1 MKKIYSLLFM
11 SVAGLTFAQTPII
24 TGIMDGDCSGGHPK
38 ALEIYASGTVNFA
51 DYTLQ
56 NQTNANTTWG
66 TDFNLAALGTR
77 TNTFV
82 YVVYGDPGAV
92 GPVFAAEF
100 AAIPSANVLVYGT
113 SPSTMNV
120 NGDDRVRIIH
130 AGTSAVIDQYG
141 VESVDG
147 TGEVWEYTDSWARRN
162 NGTGPDGA
170 TFTPSNWTFGGGDY
184 ATPAVGGA
192 LNNLGICQDAAAFST
207 VVPFGQFTLSV
218 AQNDIKGLTL
228 FPNPVADGQLFITT
242 ANNGKKDV
250 VVYDVLGKQ
259 VVKASV
265 TEQAV
270 NVSALK
276 NGVYIVKITEN
287 GKTATRKL
295 IVK

>member
-11 SVAGLTFAQTPII
+11 SIAGLTFAQTPII
-24 TGIMDGDCSGGHPK
+24 TGIMDGDCPGGHPK

-56 NQTNANTTWG
+56 NQTNANTTWS
-66 TDFNLAALGTR
+66 TDLNLAALGTR
-77 TNTFV
+77 TDTFV
-82 YVVYGDPGAV
+82 YVVFGDPQTV
-92 GPVFAAEF
+92 SSVFAAEF

-113 SPSTMNV
+113 SPATMNV

-130 AGTSAVIDQYG
+130 TETSTVIDQFG

-147 TGEVWEYTDSWARRN
+147 TGEPWEYTDSWAKRN
-162 NGTGPDGA
+162 NGTGPDGSN
-170 TFTPSNWTFGGGDY
+170 FTLANWTFGGGDY
-184 ATPAVGGA
+184 TNSSIGGS
-192 LNNLGICQDAAAFST
+192 LNNLGTCQQAAPFST
-207 VVPFGQFTLSV
+207 VVPFGQYSLSV

-228 FPNPVADGQLFITT
+228 FPNPVADGQLFINT

-250 VVYDVLGKQ
+250 LVYDVLGKQ
-259 VVKASV
+259 VVKTSV